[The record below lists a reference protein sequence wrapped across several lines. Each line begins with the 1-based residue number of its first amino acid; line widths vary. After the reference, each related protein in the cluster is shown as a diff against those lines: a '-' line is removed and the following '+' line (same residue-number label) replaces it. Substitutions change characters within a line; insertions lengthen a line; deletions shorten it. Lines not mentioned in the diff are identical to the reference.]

1 MAIRESVALDV
12 SHLPTCA
19 FGHRDPLWWGII
31 LAIAIET
38 TAFAIGWATYL
49 YLRMQEATWP
59 PWGWSTPNLLIG
71 AISTIAILA
80 SGVPMYLLDKESK
93 RMDVRRVRF
102 LLIVFYAISLVVCA
116 IRVWEFIA
124 LQVKWDSNAYGSIV
138 WALLTLHTVHV
149 VTSMA
154 EGVDVDGLRVS
165 SPSGRPARARSGS
178 DRRVLVFRC
187 GVLDPQRNSDLP
199 RPAHFELI

>member
-71 AISTIAILA
+71 ALSTIAILA

-116 IRVWEFIA
+116 VRVWEFIA

-154 EGVDVDGLRVS
+154 EGLTLTVYVFLR
-165 SPSGRPARARSGS
+165 PLD
-178 DRRVLVFRC
+178 DRHA
-187 GVLDPQRNSDLP
+187 LDLEVTAVYWYFVVASWIPN
-199 RPAHFELI
+199 AILIYLGPHILN

>member
-59 PWGWSTPNLLIG
+59 PWGWSEPNLMIG
-71 AISTIAILA
+71 AISTVAILA

-93 RMDVRRVRF
+93 RMDVRRVQL

-116 IRVWEFIA
+116 IRVWEFLA

-149 VTSMA
+149 VTSLA
-154 EGVDVDGLRVS
+154 EASMLTVYVFV
-165 SPSGRPARARSGS
+165 RPLD
-178 DRRVLVFRC
+178 DRHA
-187 GVLDPQRNSDLP
+187 LDLEVTAVYWYFVVASWIPNAILLYLGP
-199 RPAHFELI
+199 RILN

>member
-1 MAIRESVALDV
+1 M
-12 SHLPTCA
+12 
-19 FGHRDPLWWGII
+19 
-31 LAIAIET
+31 
-38 TAFAIGWATYL
+38 
-49 YLRMQEATWP
+49 
-59 PWGWSTPNLLIG
+59 
-71 AISTIAILA
+71 
-80 SGVPMYLLDKESK
+80 
-93 RMDVRRVRF
+93 
-102 LLIVFYAISLVVCA
+102 FYAISLVVCA
-116 IRVWEFIA
+116 VRVWEFIA

-154 EGVDVDGLRVS
+154 EGLTLTVYVFLR
-165 SPSGRPARARSGS
+165 PLDDRHALGSGS

>member
-1 MAIRESVALDV
+1 MATRENVAFDV

-38 TAFAIGWATYL
+38 TAFAIAWATYL

-59 PWGWSTPNLLIG
+59 PWPWPAPNLMVG
-71 AISTIAILA
+71 AISTAAILA
-80 SGVPMYLLDKESK
+80 TGVPMYLLDKESK
-93 RMDVRRVRF
+93 RMDVARIRR
-102 LLIVFYAISLVVCA
+102 LLIVFYGISLVVCA
-116 IRVWEFIA
+116 IRVWEFVA

-149 VTSMA
+149 VTSLA
-154 EGVDVDGLRVS
+154 EAAILTVYIFI
-165 SPSGRPARARSGS
+165 RPMDERHALDLEVTALYWYFVVGS
-178 DRRVLVFRC
+178 WIPNAVLLYL
-187 GVLDPQRNSDLP
+187 GPHILN
-199 RPAHFELI
+199 

>member
-59 PWGWSTPNLLIG
+59 PWGWSEPNLMIG
-71 AISTIAILA
+71 AISTVAILA

-93 RMDVRRVRF
+93 RMDVRRVQF

-116 IRVWEFIA
+116 HSCLGVRGAASQMGLERLRIDCVGAAHAAHSTRGYVA
-124 LQVKWDSNAYGSIV
+124 CGS
-138 WALLTLHTVHV
+138 
-149 VTSMA
+149 
-154 EGVDVDGLRVS
+154 VDVNRLRIR
-165 SPSGRPARARSGS
+165 PPFGRQACARSGS
-178 DRRVLVFRC
+178 NRGVLVFCSRL
-187 GVLDPQRNSDLP
+187 LDT
-199 RPAHFELI
+199 

>member
-71 AISTIAILA
+71 ALSTIADPSVWCAQCICSTKSRRRMRRA
-80 SGVPMYLLDKESK
+80 SCS
-93 RMDVRRVRF
+93 
-102 LLIVFYAISLVVCA
+102 
-116 IRVWEFIA
+116 
-124 LQVKWDSNAYGSIV
+124 DS
-138 WALLTLHTVHV
+138 
-149 VTSMA
+149 
-154 EGVDVDGLRVS
+154 
-165 SPSGRPARARSGS
+165 
-178 DRRVLVFRC
+178 C
-187 GVLDPQRNSDLP
+187 
-199 RPAHFELI
+199 

>member
-71 AISTIAILA
+71 ALSTIAILA

-116 IRVWEFIA
+116 VRVWEFIA

-154 EGVDVDGLRVS
+154 EGLTLAVYVFLR
-165 SPSGRPARARSGS
+165 PLG
-178 DRRVLVFRC
+178 DRHA
-187 GVLDPQRNSDLP
+187 LDLEVTAVYWYFVVASWIPN
-199 RPAHFELI
+199 AILIYLGPHILN